1 VGSLGDFISKY
12 NSIWAKTDAAY
23 ETSTTPEDV
32 CPYCGGLGY
41 VSKDVPVGHP
51 DFGKAFPCV
60 CRREDVSAR
69 KAEHLRKIGNLGN
82 YAHLTL
88 DNFVV
93 SNALTPPQQA
103 NLRTSLSLA
112 HEFAIHP
119 QGWLLFFGGYG
130 CGKTHLAAA
139 IGNHRLSENQPAIF
153 LTVPDLLDHLRTSFG
168 PNSELGYDEMFEQ
181 LRDAPLLIMDDL
193 GAESSTQWANEKLY
207 QLFNHRYTRQ
217 LPTVVTTNCDLDDL
231 DPRICSRLVDRNL
244 TQMVNMRGI
253 PDYRRHPEAQAADE
267 ISNVKIYQH
276 MSFENFV
283 MRESENNRT
292 TSESLYAA
300 MNAAKEFADH
310 PNNQWLI
317 LVGKNGCG
325 KTHLAAA
332 VANQRLKQGDPVYF
346 ITLPDLLDYLRK
358 AFEPNSRLSL
368 EKRFQEVCSA
378 PVLILDRFDLSAAS
392 AWARE
397 KIFQLIE
404 YRYVQ
409 FLPTMIT
416 KAGDSIEDLDPAFR
430 ARFSDS
436 RFVKVVP
443 IAAPPFKGGSSM
455 TANPNNQRPRR

>member
-1 VGSLGDFISKY
+1 MGSLGDFISKY

-23 ETSTTPEDV
+23 ETSATPEDV

-60 CRREDVSAR
+60 CRRDDVSAR

-93 SNALTPPQQA
+93 STTLTPPQQA
-103 NLRTSLSLA
+103 NLRSSLSAA
-112 HEFAIHP
+112 HEFAIQP

-181 LRDAPLLIMDDL
+181 LRDAPLLILDDL

-217 LPTVVTTNCDLDDL
+217 LPTVVTTNCDLEEI
-231 DPRICSRLVDRNL
+231 DPRIRSRLSDYNLSRLV
-244 TQMVNMRGI
+244 NMQNV
-253 PDYRRHPEAQAADE
+253 PDYRRHPDEESLGE

-276 MSFENFV
+276 MTFESFSLREFENDGKV
-283 MRESENNRT
+283 NQ
-292 TSESLYAA
+292 SLYDAL
-300 MNAAKEFADH
+300 NAARRFAENPD
-310 PNNQWLI
+310 NNWLI
-317 LVGKNGCG
+317 LIGKNGCG

-332 VANQRLKQGDPVYF
+332 VANQRLKHGDSVYF
-346 ITLPDLLDYLRK
+346 ITLPDLLDHLRK

-368 EKRFQEVCSA
+368 EKRFQEVCEAS
-378 PVLILDRFDLSAAS
+378 VLILDRFDLTAAS
-392 AWARE
+392 AWGRE

-409 FLPTMIT
+409 SLPTLIT
-416 KAGDSIEDLDPAFR
+416 KSGDSFADLDPAFQT
-430 ARFSDS
+430 RFSDS
-436 RFVKVVP
+436 RFSTVINITVP
-443 IAAPPFKGGSSM
+443 AFKGGTSV
-455 TANPNNQRPRR
+455 NFNRNNQHKKK